1 MTSNFDDNEKLDI
14 LFKKSLNITNTTF
27 GKTWYTEGNK
37 VPFNNYINSEYVL
50 LENIPDNPDFNINGI
65 VRTAESIDL
74 CGNTDFYN
82 YIFDTNNK
90 SNSSIVDDSTG
101 KIRRYQYLILDQVD
115 GVSTG
120 DSWYKKDS
128 RGNIITYNI
137 LQYNYKKVGSNSPY
151 LYYLYSQK
159 SFLEE
164 FSPNIPDG
172 PFGGNW
178 FIDIHNGLLLFPDF
192 ENLRIKNS
200 NTPNYWINNT
210 DNKPVLTFYTYIGR
224 KGLDNLILPSSNTF
238 NVLQIASTNIISKE
252 TDLIIDSS
260 NYTIIN
266 DLSVNLNVLKLNSKY
281 KILLNFNYASPSY
294 FDTFFKIGLFYKI
307 YSGTD
312 ISENLISEYKLGS
325 EYANSSFD
333 QFSKNFYT
341 DISSQ
346 IGDILNF
353 YIKAKIYRENN
364 NVEDIPNNDD
374 FKPKIIFT
382 TLGNIL
388 NVEEVNLAVS

>member
-1 MTSNFDDNEKLDI
+1 MSSKFDNSEKLDI
-14 LFKKSLNITNTTF
+14 LFKKSLNIVNSEF
-27 GKTWYTEGNK
+27 GVNWFDEGNN
-37 VPFNNYINSEYVL
+37 VSFNNYINSEYVL
-50 LENIPDNPDFNINGI
+50 LENIPDNPDFDINGI

-101 KIRRYQYLILDQVD
+101 KIRRYQYLILDAVINGLQ
-115 GVSTG
+115 
-120 DSWYKKDS
+120 DSWYKKNS
-128 RGNIITYNI
+128 NGNIITYNI
-137 LQYNYKKVGSNSPY
+137 LQYNYKSSSFYYPY
-151 LYYLYSQK
+151 NYTLYSQK
-159 SFLEE
+159 SFLER
-164 FSPNIPDG
+164 FSKTIPQG
-172 PFGGNW
+172 EYGGNW

-192 ENLRIKNS
+192 ENLRIKNNS
-200 NTPNYWINNT
+200 TPNYWINNT

-238 NVLQIASTNIISKE
+238 NVLQIASTNIIPEKS
-252 TDLIIDSS
+252 DLPISS
-260 NYTIIN
+260 ANYTIIN

-312 ISENLISEYKLGS
+312 ISENPISEYKLGS

-333 QFSKNFYT
+333 LFSKNFYT

-364 NVEDIPNNDD
+364 SVEDIPDNDD

-382 TLGNIL
+382 SPGNIL

>member
-1 MTSNFDDNEKLDI
+1 MSSKFDNSEKLDI
-14 LFKKSLNITNTTF
+14 LFKKSLNIVNSEF
-27 GKTWYTEGNK
+27 GVNWFDEGNN
-37 VPFNNYINSEYVL
+37 VSFNNYINSEYVL
-50 LENIPDNPDFNINGI
+50 LENIPDNPDFDINGI

-101 KIRRYQYLILDQVD
+101 KIRRYQYLILDAVINGLQ
-115 GVSTG
+115 
-120 DSWYKKDS
+120 DSWYKKNS
-128 RGNIITYNI
+128 NGNIITYNI
-137 LQYNYKKVGSNSPY
+137 LQYNYKSSSFYYPY
-151 LYYLYSQK
+151 NYTLYSQK
-159 SFLEE
+159 SFLER
-164 FSPNIPDG
+164 FSKTIPQG
-172 PFGGNW
+172 EYGGNW

-192 ENLRIKNS
+192 ENLRIKNNS
-200 NTPNYWINNT
+200 TPNYWINNT

-238 NVLQIASTNIISKE
+238 NVLQIASTNIIPEKS
-252 TDLIIDSS
+252 DLPISS
-260 NYTIIN
+260 ANYTIIN
-266 DLSVNLNVLKLNSKY
+266 DLSVNLNVLKLNNKY

-312 ISENLISEYKLGS
+312 ISENPISEYKLGS

-333 QFSKNFYT
+333 LFSKNFYT

-364 NVEDIPNNDD
+364 SVEDIPDNDD

-382 TLGNIL
+382 SPGNIL

>member
-1 MTSNFDDNEKLDI
+1 MTFNFDNSEKLDI
-14 LFKKSLNITNTTF
+14 LFKKSLNISNTKF
-27 GKTWYTEGNK
+27 GTAYYNETR

-50 LENIPDNPDFNINGI
+50 LENIPDEPDFDINGI
-65 VRTAESIDL
+65 VRTAQEINLQES
-74 CGNTDFYN
+74 DFVN
-82 YIFDTNNK
+82 YIYDTNNK
-90 SNSSIVDDSTG
+90 INCSIVDDSTK
-101 KIRRYQYLILDQVD
+101 KIRRYKFLLLDQVD
-115 GVSTG
+115 GITTG
-120 DSWYKKDS
+120 DSWYKKDLCD
-128 RGNIITYNI
+128 NIITYNI
-137 LQYNYKKVGSNSPY
+137 LQNNYKKKTNENRGPY
-151 LYYLYSQK
+151 KYYLYAQK
-159 SFLEE
+159 NVINQITLRT
-164 FSPNIPDG
+164 G
-172 PFGGNW
+172 YRGGNW
-178 FIDIHNGLLLFPDF
+178 FIDVHNGLLLFPDF
-192 ENLRIKNS
+192 ENIESYNS
-200 NTPNYWINNT
+200 LASNNQINNT

-333 QFSKNFYT
+333 LFSKNFYT

-382 TLGNIL
+382 SPGNIL

>member
-1 MTSNFDDNEKLDI
+1 MTSNFDDNKKLDI
-14 LFKKSLNITNTTF
+14 LFKKSLNISNTRF
-27 GKTWYTEGNK
+27 GMSWFDEDK

-50 LENIPDNPDFNINGI
+50 LENVPENPDFDINGI

-82 YIFDTNNK
+82 YTFDTNNK
-90 SNSSIVDDSTG
+90 ENCSIVDDSTG
-101 KIRRYQYLILDQVD
+101 KIRRYKYLILDQVP
-115 GVSTG
+115 GVNNG
-120 DSWYKKDS
+120 DSWYKTDS
-128 RGNIITYNI
+128 SDNIITYNI
-137 LQYNYKKVGSNSPY
+137 LQFNYKNNGAFNPYNYT
-151 LYYLYSQK
+151 LFSQK
-159 SFLEE
+159 SFLMR
-164 FSPNIPDG
+164 SKKIPQG
-172 PFGGNW
+172 ITGGNW

-192 ENLRIKNS
+192 ENLQIYLNS
-200 NTPNYWINNT
+200 NYWINNT

>member
-14 LFKKSLNITNTTF
+14 LFKKSLNISNTRF
-27 GKTWYTEGNK
+27 GMSWFDEDK

-50 LENIPDNPDFNINGI
+50 LENVPENPDFDINGI

-82 YIFDTNNK
+82 YTFDTNNK
-90 SNSSIVDDSTG
+90 ENCSIVDDSTG
-101 KIRRYQYLILDQVD
+101 KIRRYKYLILEQVP
-115 GVSTG
+115 GVNNG
-120 DSWYKKDS
+120 DSWYKTDS
-128 RGNIITYNI
+128 SGNIITYNI
-137 LQYNYKKVGSNSPY
+137 LQFNYKNNGAFNPYNYT
-151 LYYLYSQK
+151 LFSQK
-159 SFLEE
+159 SFLMR
-164 FSPNIPDG
+164 SKKIPQG
-172 PFGGNW
+172 ITGGNW

-192 ENLRIKNS
+192 ENLQIYLNS
-200 NTPNYWINNT
+200 NYWINNT

-312 ISENLISEYKLGS
+312 ISENIISEYKLGS

-333 QFSKNFYT
+333 LFSKNFYT

>member
-14 LFKKSLNITNTTF
+14 LFKKSLNISNTRF
-27 GKTWYTEGNK
+27 GMSWFDEDK

-50 LENIPDNPDFNINGI
+50 LENVPENPDFDINGI

-82 YIFDTNNK
+82 YTFDTNNK
-90 SNSSIVDDSTG
+90 ENCSIVDDSTG
-101 KIRRYQYLILDQVD
+101 KIRRYKYLILDQVP
-115 GVSTG
+115 GVNNG
-120 DSWYKKDS
+120 DSWYKTDS
-128 RGNIITYNI
+128 SDNIITYNI
-137 LQYNYKKVGSNSPY
+137 LQFNYKNNGAFNPYNYT
-151 LYYLYSQK
+151 LFSQK
-159 SFLEE
+159 SFLMR
-164 FSPNIPDG
+164 SKKIPQG
-172 PFGGNW
+172 ITGGNW

-192 ENLRIKNS
+192 ENLQIYLNS
-200 NTPNYWINNT
+200 NYWINNT

>member
-1 MTSNFDDNEKLDI
+1 MSSKFDNSEKLDI
-14 LFKKSLNITNTTF
+14 LFKKSLNIVNSEF
-27 GKTWYTEGNK
+27 GVNWFDEGNN
-37 VPFNNYINSEYVL
+37 VSFNNYINSEYVL
-50 LENIPDNPDFNINGI
+50 LENIPDNPDFDINGI

-101 KIRRYQYLILDQVD
+101 KIRRYQYLTLDAVINGLQ
-115 GVSTG
+115 
-120 DSWYKKDS
+120 DSWYKKNS
-128 RGNIITYNI
+128 NGNIITYNI
-137 LQYNYKKVGSNSPY
+137 LQYNYKSSSFYYPY
-151 LYYLYSQK
+151 NYTLYSQK
-159 SFLEE
+159 SFLER
-164 FSPNIPDG
+164 FSKTIPQG
-172 PFGGNW
+172 EYGGNW

-200 NTPNYWINNT
+200 STPNYWINNT

-266 DLSVNLNVLKLNSKY
+266 DLSINLNVLKLNSKY

-312 ISENLISEYKLGS
+312 ISENIISEYKLGS

-388 NVEEVNLAVS
+388 NIEEVNLAVS

>member
-14 LFKKSLNITNTTF
+14 LFKKSLNISNTRF
-27 GKTWYTEGNK
+27 GMSWFDEDK

-50 LENIPDNPDFNINGI
+50 LENVPENPDFDINGI

-82 YIFDTNNK
+82 YTFDTNNK
-90 SNSSIVDDSTG
+90 ENCSIVDDSTG
-101 KIRRYQYLILDQVD
+101 KIRRYKYLILEQVP
-115 GVSTG
+115 GVNNG
-120 DSWYKKDS
+120 DSWYKTDS
-128 RGNIITYNI
+128 SGNIITYNI
-137 LQYNYKKVGSNSPY
+137 LQFNYKNNGAFNPYNYT
-151 LYYLYSQK
+151 LFSQK
-159 SFLEE
+159 SFLMR
-164 FSPNIPDG
+164 SKKIPQG
-172 PFGGNW
+172 ITGGNW

-192 ENLRIKNS
+192 ENLQIYLNS
-200 NTPNYWINNT
+200 NYWINNT

-333 QFSKNFYT
+333 LFSKNFYT

-346 IGDILNF
+346 IGDTLNF
-353 YIKAKIYRENN
+353 YIKAKIFRENN

>member
-1 MTSNFDDNEKLDI
+1 MTSNFDDNVKLDI
-14 LFKKSLNITNTTF
+14 LFKKSLNISNTRF
-27 GKTWYTEGNK
+27 GMSWFDEDK

-50 LENIPDNPDFNINGI
+50 LENVPKNPDFDINGI

-82 YIFDTNNK
+82 YTFDTNNK
-90 SNSSIVDDSTG
+90 ENCSIVDDSTG
-101 KIRRYQYLILDQVD
+101 KIRRYKYLILEQVP
-115 GVSTG
+115 GVNNG
-120 DSWYKKDS
+120 DSWYKTDS
-128 RGNIITYNI
+128 SGNIITYNI
-137 LQYNYKKVGSNSPY
+137 LQFNYKNNGAFNPYNYT
-151 LYYLYSQK
+151 LFSQK
-159 SFLEE
+159 SFLMR
-164 FSPNIPDG
+164 SKKIPQG
-172 PFGGNW
+172 ITGGNW

-192 ENLRIKNS
+192 ENLQIYLNS
-200 NTPNYWINNT
+200 NYWINNT

-312 ISENLISEYKLGS
+312 ISENIISEYKLGS

-333 QFSKNFYT
+333 LFSKNFYT

-346 IGDILNF
+346 IGHTLNF
-353 YIKAKIYRENN
+353 YIKAKIFRENN

-382 TLGNIL
+382 SPGNIL

>member
-1 MTSNFDDNEKLDI
+1 MSSKFDNSEKLDI
-14 LFKKSLNITNTTF
+14 LFKKSLNIVNSEF
-27 GKTWYTEGNK
+27 GVNWFDEGNN
-37 VPFNNYINSEYVL
+37 VSFNNYINSEYVL
-50 LENIPDNPDFNINGI
+50 LENIPDNPDFDINGI

-101 KIRRYQYLILDQVD
+101 KIRRYQYLTLDAVINGLQ
-115 GVSTG
+115 
-120 DSWYKKDS
+120 DSWYKKNS
-128 RGNIITYNI
+128 NGNIITYNI
-137 LQYNYKKVGSNSPY
+137 LQYNYKSSSFYYPY
-151 LYYLYSQK
+151 NYTLYSQK
-159 SFLEE
+159 SFLER
-164 FSPNIPDG
+164 FSKTIPQG
-172 PFGGNW
+172 EYGGNW

-200 NTPNYWINNT
+200 STPNYWINNT

-266 DLSVNLNVLKLNSKY
+266 DLSINLNVLKLNSKY

-312 ISENLISEYKLGS
+312 ISENIISEYKLGS

-364 NVEDIPNNDD
+364 SVEDIPNNDD

>member
-14 LFKKSLNITNTTF
+14 LFKKSLNISNTRF
-27 GKTWYTEGNK
+27 GMSWFDEDK

-50 LENIPDNPDFNINGI
+50 LENVPENPDFDINGI

-82 YIFDTNNK
+82 YTFDTNNK
-90 SNSSIVDDSTG
+90 ENCSIVDDSTG
-101 KIRRYQYLILDQVD
+101 KIRRYKYLILEHVP
-115 GVSTG
+115 GVNNG
-120 DSWYKKDS
+120 DSWYKTDS
-128 RGNIITYNI
+128 SGNIITYNI
-137 LQYNYKKVGSNSPY
+137 LQFNYKNNGAFNPYNYT
-151 LYYLYSQK
+151 LFSQK
-159 SFLEE
+159 SFLMR
-164 FSPNIPDG
+164 SKKIPQG
-172 PFGGNW
+172 ITGGNW

-192 ENLRIKNS
+192 ENLQIYLNS
-200 NTPNYWINNT
+200 NYWINNT

-266 DLSVNLNVLKLNSKY
+266 DLSINLNVLKLNSKY

-325 EYANSSFD
+325 EYANASFD

-364 NVEDIPNNDD
+364 SVEDIPNNDD

>member
-14 LFKKSLNITNTTF
+14 LFKKSLNISNTSF
-27 GKTWYTEGNK
+27 GMSWFDENK

-50 LENIPDNPDFNINGI
+50 LENVPENPDFDINGI

-74 CGNTDFYN
+74 CGNIDFYN
-82 YIFDTNNK
+82 YTFDTNNK
-90 SNSSIVDDSTG
+90 KNCSIVDDSTG
-101 KIRRYQYLILDQVD
+101 KIRRYKYLILEQVPD
-115 GVSTG
+115 VNNG
-120 DSWYKKDS
+120 DSWYKTDS
-128 RGNIITYNI
+128 SGNIITYNI
-137 LQYNYKKVGSNSPY
+137 LQFNYKNNKGFNPYNYT
-151 LYYLYSQK
+151 LFSQK
-159 SFLEE
+159 SFLML
-164 FSPNIPDG
+164 SRKIPQG
-172 PFGGNW
+172 ITGGNW
-178 FIDIHNGLLLFPDF
+178 FIDVHNGLLLFPDF
-192 ENLRIKNS
+192 ENLQIYLHS
-200 NTPNYWINNT
+200 NYWINNT

-266 DLSVNLNVLKLNSKY
+266 DLSINLNVLKLNSKY

-312 ISENLISEYKLGS
+312 ISENIISEYKLGS

-388 NVEEVNLAVS
+388 NIEEVNLAVS

>member
-14 LFKKSLNITNTTF
+14 LFKKSLNISNTRF
-27 GKTWYTEGNK
+27 GMSWFDEDK

-50 LENIPDNPDFNINGI
+50 LENVPENPDFDINGI

-82 YIFDTNNK
+82 YTFDTNNK
-90 SNSSIVDDSTG
+90 QNCSIVDDSTG
-101 KIRRYQYLILDQVD
+101 KIRRYKYLILEQVP
-115 GVSTG
+115 GVNNG
-120 DSWYKKDS
+120 DSWYKTDS
-128 RGNIITYNI
+128 SGNIITYNI
-137 LQYNYKKVGSNSPY
+137 LQFNYKNNGAFNPYNYT
-151 LYYLYSQK
+151 LFSQK
-159 SFLEE
+159 SFLMR
-164 FSPNIPDG
+164 SKKIPQG
-172 PFGGNW
+172 ITGGNW

-192 ENLRIKNS
+192 ENLQIYLNS
-200 NTPNYWINNT
+200 NYWINNT

-266 DLSVNLNVLKLNSKY
+266 DLSINLNVLKLNSKY

-325 EYANSSFD
+325 EYANASFD

>member
-1 MTSNFDDNEKLDI
+1 MSSKFDNSEKLDI
-14 LFKKSLNITNTTF
+14 LFKKSLNIVNSEF
-27 GKTWYTEGNK
+27 GVNWFDEGNK
-37 VPFNNYINSEYVL
+37 VSFNNYINSEHVL
-50 LENIPDNPDFNINGI
+50 LENIPDNPDFYINGI

-90 SNSSIVDDSTG
+90 RNSSIVDDSTG
-101 KIRRYQYLILDQVD
+101 KIRRYKNLILDSVIN
-115 GVSTG
+115 GLE
-120 DSWYKKDS
+120 DSWYKKNS
-128 RGNIITYNI
+128 SGNIITYNI
-137 LQYNYKKVGSNSPY
+137 LQYNYKSSGFYYPY
-151 LYYLYSQK
+151 NYTLYSQK
-159 SFLEE
+159 SFLER
-164 FSPNIPDG
+164 FSKTIPQG
-172 PFGGNW
+172 EYGGNW

-200 NTPNYWINNT
+200 STPNYWINNT

-325 EYANSSFD
+325 EYANASFD

-364 NVEDIPNNDD
+364 SVEDIPDNDD